1 MKIGFD
7 LDGVIL
13 DNTSFKVKMFKEL
26 YDMNFEDWQVSSNII
41 DEYVPDREIRRSV
54 GKLASTREIARILD
68 TKCVE
73 VLAKLKADGN
83 ELYIV
88 SRRGKSDDGQKAA
101 LRTIKELNLGQYFED
116 IILCET
122 EEDKINTII
131 NRGINIFIDDRIG
144 VAEGVYGKI
153 NCSLLF
159 DNFELVDRHLIKM
172 EKPISCVRSFEDIER
187 EVQKYE

>member
-41 DEYVPDREIRRSV
+41 DEYVPNREIRRNV
-54 GKLASTREIARILD
+54 GKLASTRETAKILD
-68 TKCVE
+68 AKCIE
-73 VLAKLKADGN
+73 TLKKLKTAGN

-101 LRTIKELNLGQYFED
+101 LRTIKELDLEKYFDD

-122 EEDKINTII
+122 EEDKINSII
-131 NRGINIFIDDRIG
+131 SNGINIFIDDRIG
-144 VAEGVYGKI
+144 VAEGIYGKI
-153 NCSLLF
+153 DCDLLF
-159 DNFELVDRHLIKM
+159 DNFELVDKNLIKM
-172 EKPISCVRSFEDIER
+172 DKPISCVRSFEDIER